1 VLTILKSTNAGVQE
15 LDQQMA
21 GAWVNVI
28 DPTPDE
34 IARLE
39 GWHIPS
45 EMITYPLDLDEMART
60 EKDNGFTLILL
71 RVPYFQGSGV
81 DVPYTTIPLGIIL
94 TQEYIITICKIDHPL
109 LQDFVSMRVKGWSTS
124 KKNRFILNIF
134 WAASNRFLTY
144 LRQINKI
151 VDELEDQLQAST
163 RNRELLEILKFQK
176 SLTYFTTALRSN
188 ELMLE
193 RLQRSQ
199 MFAQYEEDQE
209 LLEDVVTEN
218 QQAIEMTNIASTIL
232 SSMMDAFASIISN
245 NLNVVMKALAAIT
258 IVLNLPAIV
267 AAFYGMNVDLPFQ
280 NHPLAFVFTILF
292 SFILTG
298 IAVYIFAKRDWF

>member
-1 VLTILKSTNAGVQE
+1 MLTILKSGNQGVQE
-15 LDQQMA
+15 LDRQAA

-39 GWHIPS
+39 GWNIPP

-109 LQDFVSMRVKGWSTS
+109 LQDFASMRVKGWTTS
-124 KKNRFILNIF
+124 KKNRFVLNIF

-280 NHPLAFVFTILF
+280 KHPLAFVFTILF

>member
-1 VLTILKSTNAGVQE
+1 MLTILKSTNAGVQE

-39 GWHIPS
+39 GWHIPP

-109 LQDFVSMRVKGWSTS
+109 LQDFASMRVKGWTTS

>member
-1 VLTILKSTNAGVQE
+1 MLTILKSGNQGIQE
-15 LDQQMA
+15 LDRQA
-21 GAWVNVI
+21 SGAWVNVI

-39 GWHIPS
+39 GWKIPP

-109 LQDFVSMRVKGWSTS
+109 LQDFASMRVKGWTTS
-124 KKNRFILNIF
+124 KKNRFVLNIF

>member
-1 VLTILKSTNAGVQE
+1 MLTILKSGNQGVQE
-15 LDQQMA
+15 LDRQAA

-39 GWHIPS
+39 GWNIPP

-109 LQDFVSMRVKGWSTS
+109 LQDFASMRVKGWTTS
-124 KKNRFILNIF
+124 KKNRFVLNIF

-280 NHPLAFVFTILF
+280 KHPLAFVFTIL